1 MMKISF
7 IKSKKY
13 ATYVEKFFVQIKK
26 IIVTSEIILIL
37 QENLEELHIIF
48 VIKDIKY
55 PKKSQ

>member
-13 ATYVEKFFVQIKK
+13 ATYVENFFVQIKK